1 MKARTATLLGSLL
14 GGFLASL
21 CCIVPLVFV
30 ALGVSG
36 AAFAVRFEPL
46 RPYFLV
52 ITYGLLAGAFY
63 LTYRPASAVCEPG
76 ETCEMPTARRTG
88 RVALWIA
95 TVVVLLTTAFPLYS
109 AYLF

>member
-36 AAFAVRFEPL
+36 AALAVRFEPL
-46 RPYFLV
+46 RPYFLT
-52 ITYGLLAGAFY
+52 ITYGLLGGAFY

-76 ETCEMPTARRTG
+76 ETCEPTARGTG

>member
-1 MKARTATLLGSLL
+1 MKARTATLVGSLL

-30 ALGVSG
+30 AVGVSG

-46 RPYFLV
+46 RPYLLV

-63 LTYRPASAVCEPG
+63 LTYRPARAACEPG
-76 ETCEMPTARRTG
+76 EACEMPTASRTG